1 MASSFQPTSIL
12 IIGATGAI
20 GKYITD
26 KIVDAQPPFPKVSIF
41 TSESTVSKKAEYI
54 NQLKSKGAHIITGDV
69 TNANDVKAA
78 YEGVDTVVSAVGRNV
93 IDQQIELIKL
103 AEESTSVQWF
113 FPSEY
118 GTDIEYGPESVNE
131 KPHQLKLKV
140 RKYIRENVKRVKYT
154 YLVTG
159 PYIDM
164 FFTLK
169 KSAPEAGG
177 FDIEA
182 KKAVLVDGGEGRIGF
197 TTMPETSY
205 TGHPKHVLISYS
217 VGKALVAALRHPEAS
232 FNKALKVQSF
242 VVTPKQILA
251 EFEKQV
257 GGPKW
262 TVTSYTL
269 QELKDAEKKAW
280 SEGNPDATSYTLRR
294 IWSEGGTLYEKTDNE
309 SIGLDSSQLE
319 TLEDGVKRALTTGW

>member
-1 MASSFQPTSIL
+1 MASSFQPSSIL

-41 TSESTVSKKAEYI
+41 TSESTVSKKADYI

-69 TNANDVKAA
+69 TNPNDVKAA

-103 AEESTSVQWF
+103 AEESASVQWF

-140 RKYIRENVKRVKYT
+140 RKYIRENVKRLKYT
-154 YLVTG
+154 YVVTG
-159 PYIDM
+159 PYVDM

-169 KSAPEAGG
+169 EQAPEAGG
-177 FDIEA
+177 FDIKS
-182 KKAVLVDGGEGRIGF
+182 KKAVFVDGGEGRIGF
-197 TTMPETSY
+197 TTMPD
-205 TGHPKHVLISYS
+205 
-217 VGKALVAALRHPEAS
+217 VGKAVVAALRHPEAS

-269 QELKDAEKKAW
+269 QELKDAEEKAW

-309 SIGLDSSQLE
+309 SIGLDNSQLE

>member
-1 MASSFQPTSIL
+1 MASSFKPTSVL

-54 NQLKSKGAHIITGDV
+54 NQLKSKGAKIITGDV
-69 TNANDVKAA
+69 TNAEDVKAA
-78 YEGVDTVVSAVGRNV
+78 YDGVDTVVSAVGRNA

-140 RKYIRENVKRVKYT
+140 RKYIRENVKRLKYT

-159 PYIDM
+159 PYVDM

-169 KSAPEAGG
+169 DESPEAGG
-177 FDIEA
+177 FDIKA
-182 KKAVLVDGGEGRIGF
+182 KKAVFVDDGEGKIGF
-197 TTMPETSY
+197 TTMPD
-205 TGHPKHVLISYS
+205 

-262 TVTSYTL
+262 EVTSYSL

-280 SEGNPDATSYTLRR
+280 SEGKPYATSYTLRR

>member
-1 MASSFQPTSIL
+1 MASAFQPSSIL

-41 TSESTVSKKAEYI
+41 TSESTVSKKADYI

-69 TNANDVKAA
+69 TNPNDVKAA

-103 AEESTSVQWF
+103 AEESASVQWF

-140 RKYIRENVKRVKYT
+140 RKYVRENVKRLKYT
-154 YLVTG
+154 YVVTG
-159 PYIDM
+159 PYVDM

-169 KSAPEAGG
+169 EQAPEAGG
-177 FDIEA
+177 FDIKS
-182 KKAVLVDGGEGRIGF
+182 KKAVFVDGGEGRIGF
-197 TTMPETSY
+197 TTMPD
-205 TGHPKHVLISYS
+205 
-217 VGKALVAALRHPEAS
+217 VGKAVVAALRHPEAS

-269 QELKDAEKKAW
+269 QELKDAEEKAW

-309 SIGLDSSQLE
+309 SIGLDNSQLE